1 MKGILIINLGTPDN
15 LELPSVKKYLKE
27 FLSDSYVVDI
37 PTIIRKILVNFIIV
51 PFRSRK
57 TQEAY
62 KSIWTKNGSPLI
74 INTNLIKEKLDQKIE
89 YPVEMAMRYQNPSIE
104 KGLISLEEKGCKEII
119 VLPLYP
125 HYAEATSLTTK
136 LKVKDVK
143 DKLDLDLKLS
153 FLDEFYNEDGYLE
166 SLSKQINSH
175 LNDDVDFLLFS
186 YHGIPKRQ
194 NVRTNPTYEE
204 QVKLASKLCAERL
217 DLKDDQWGVAFQS
230 RIGPGWLQPF
240 TDKVLENLPKN
251 GIKKIA
257 VVCPSFVADNLETLE
272 EINIEARETFI
283 EAGGEKFVFIPC
295 LNNDDN
301 WIDFLVKYVSN

>member
-1 MKGILIINLGTPDN
+1 MKGVLIINLGTPDN

-153 FLDEFYNEDGYLE
+153 FLDEFYNENGYIE

>member
-15 LELPSVKKYLKE
+15 LELTSVKKYLKE

-37 PTIIRKILVNFIIV
+37 PTIIRIILVNFIIV

-62 KSIWTKNGSPLI
+62 KSIWTKKGSPLI
-74 INTNLIKEKLDQKIE
+74 INTNLIKEKLGQKIE

-153 FLDEFYNEDGYLE
+153 FLDEFYNEDGYIE

>member
-15 LELPSVKKYLKE
+15 LELTSVKKYLKE

-74 INTNLIKEKLDQKIE
+74 INTNLIKEKLGQKIE

>member
-1 MKGILIINLGTPDN
+1 MKGVLIINLGTPDN

-51 PFRSRK
+51 PFRSIK

-62 KSIWTKNGSPLI
+62 KSIWTKNCSPLI

-153 FLDEFYNEDGYLE
+153 FLDEFYNEDGYIE

>member
-1 MKGILIINLGTPDN
+1 MKGVLLINLGTPDN
-15 LELPSVKKYLKE
+15 LELSSVKKYLKE

-37 PTIIRKILVNFIIV
+37 PTLIRKILVNFIIV
-51 PFRSRK
+51 PFRSKK

-62 KSIWTKNGSPLI
+62 QSIWTKEGSPLI

-89 YPVEMAMRYQNPSIE
+89 YPVEMAMRYQSPSID
-104 KGLISLEEKGCKEII
+104 KGLISLREKGCKEII

-143 DKLDLDLKLS
+143 DKLDLDIKLS
-153 FLDEFYNEDGYLE
+153 FLDEFYNKDGYIA
-166 SLSKQINSH
+166 SLSKQINSY
-175 LNDDVDFLLFS
+175 LNDDIDFLLFS

-194 NVRTNPTYEE
+194 NLRTNPTYEE
-204 QVKLASKLCAERL
+204 QVKLASKLCAEKL

-240 TDKVLENLPKN
+240 TDKILENLPKN
-251 GIKKIA
+251 GVKKIA

-272 EINIEARETFI
+272 EINIEAREIFI
-283 EAGGEKFVFIPC
+283 DAGGEKFIFIPC
-295 LNNDDN
+295 LNNDDK
-301 WIDFLVKYVSN
+301 WIDFLAEYVSN

>member
-1 MKGILIINLGTPDN
+1 MKGVLIINLGTPDN
-15 LELPSVKKYLKE
+15 LELTSVKKYLKE

-57 TQEAY
+57 TQDAY

>member
-153 FLDEFYNEDGYLE
+153 FLDEFYNEDGYIE

>member
-1 MKGILIINLGTPDN
+1 MRGVLLINLGTPDN
-15 LELPSVKKYLKE
+15 LELTSVKKYLKE

-37 PTIIRKILVNFIIV
+37 PSIIRKILVNFIIV

-62 KSIWTKNGSPLI
+62 QSIWTKKGSPLI

-104 KGLISLEEKGCKEII
+104 KGLISLKEKGCKEII

-136 LKVKDVK
+136 LKVREVRDA
-143 DKLDLDLKLS
+143 LDLDINLQ
-153 FLDEFYNEDGYLE
+153 FLNEFYKEEGYID
-166 SLSKQINSH
+166 SLSKQINTY
-175 LNDDVDFLLFS
+175 LKNDIDFLLFS

-194 NVRTNPTYEE
+194 NIRTNPTYEE
-204 QVKLASKLCAERL
+204 QVKLASKLCAEKL
-217 DLKDDQWGVAFQS
+217 NLKDDQWGVAFQS
-230 RIGPGWLQPF
+230 RLGPGWLQPF
-240 TDKVLENLPKN
+240 TDKMLENLPKN
-251 GIKKIA
+251 GKRKIA

-283 EAGGEKFVFIPC
+283 ESGGHEFIFIPC
-295 LNNDDN
+295 LNNDDK
-301 WIDFLVKYVSN
+301 WIDFLVDYISN

>member
-1 MKGILIINLGTPDN
+1 MKGVLIINLGTPDN

-153 FLDEFYNEDGYLE
+153 FLDEFYNEDGYIE

-283 EAGGEKFVFIPC
+283 EAGGKKFVFIPC

>member
-1 MKGILIINLGTPDN
+1 MRGVLLINLGTPDN
-15 LELPSVKKYLKE
+15 LELTSVKKYLKE

-62 KSIWTKNGSPLI
+62 KSIWTKKGSPLI

-153 FLDEFYNEDGYLE
+153 FLDEFYNEDGYIE

-272 EINIEARETFI
+272 EINIEARETFF

>member
-153 FLDEFYNEDGYLE
+153 FLDEFYNEDGYIE

-240 TDKVLENLPKN
+240 TDKVLESLPKN

>member
-1 MKGILIINLGTPDN
+1 MKGVLIINLGTPDN

>member
-1 MKGILIINLGTPDN
+1 MRGVLLINLGTPDN
-15 LELPSVKKYLKE
+15 LELTSVKKYLKE

-37 PTIIRKILVNFIIV
+37 PSIIRKILVNFIIV

-62 KSIWTKNGSPLI
+62 QSIWTKKGSPLI
-74 INTNLIKEKLDQKIE
+74 INTNLIKERLDQKIE

-153 FLDEFYNEDGYLE
+153 FLDEFYNEDGYIE

>member
-1 MKGILIINLGTPDN
+1 MKGVLIINLGTPDN

-89 YPVEMAMRYQNPSIE
+89 YPVEMAMRYQSPSIE

-153 FLDEFYNEDGYLE
+153 FLDEFYNEDGYIE

>member
-57 TQEAY
+57 TQDAY

-153 FLDEFYNEDGYLE
+153 FLDEFYNEDGYIK

-204 QVKLASKLCAERL
+204 QVKLASKLCAESL

-240 TDKVLENLPKN
+240 TDKVLESLPKN

-283 EAGGEKFVFIPC
+283 ESGGEKFVFIPC

-301 WIDFLVKYVSN
+301 WIDFLVKYISN

>member
-1 MKGILIINLGTPDN
+1 MKGVLIINLGTPDN

-153 FLDEFYNEDGYLE
+153 FLDEFYNEDGYIE

-295 LNNDDN
+295 LNNDDK
-301 WIDFLVKYVSN
+301 WIDFLVEYVSN

>member
-153 FLDEFYNEDGYLE
+153 FLDEFYNEDGYIE

-175 LNDDVDFLLFS
+175 LNEDVDFLLFS

-272 EINIEARETFI
+272 EINIEARETFF

>member
-1 MKGILIINLGTPDN
+1 MKGVLIINLGTPDN

-37 PTIIRKILVNFIIV
+37 PTIIRKILVNFVIV

-62 KSIWTKNGSPLI
+62 KSIWTKKGSPLI

-153 FLDEFYNEDGYLE
+153 FLDEFYTEDGYVE

>member
-57 TQEAY
+57 TQDAY

-153 FLDEFYNEDGYLE
+153 FLDEFYNEDGYIE

-194 NVRTNPTYEE
+194 NVLLVPTYEE

>member
-1 MKGILIINLGTPDN
+1 MKGVLIINLGTPDN

-153 FLDEFYNEDGYLE
+153 FLDEFYNEDGYIE

-272 EINIEARETFI
+272 EINIEA
-283 EAGGEKFVFIPC
+283 K
-295 LNNDDN
+295 
-301 WIDFLVKYVSN
+301 

>member
-301 WIDFLVKYVSN
+301 WIDFLVKYISN

>member
-1 MKGILIINLGTPDN
+1 MKGVLLINLGTPDN
-15 LELPSVKKYLKE
+15 LELSSVKKYLKE

-204 QVKLASKLCAERL
+204 QVKLTSKLCAERL

>member
-153 FLDEFYNEDGYLE
+153 FLDEFYNEDGYIE

-204 QVKLASKLCAERL
+204 QVKLASKLCAEKL
-217 DLKDDQWGVAFQS
+217 DLEDDQWSVAFQS

-240 TDKVLENLPKN
+240 TDKILENLPKN

-272 EINIEARETFI
+272 EINIEAREIFI
-283 EAGGEKFVFIPC
+283 KAGGEKFIFIPC
-295 LNNDDN
+295 LNNDDK
-301 WIDFLVKYVSN
+301 WIDFLVEYVSN

>member
-1 MKGILIINLGTPDN
+1 MKGVLIINLGTPDN

-27 FLSDSYVVDI
+27 FLYDSYVVDI
-37 PTIIRKILVNFIIV
+37 PTIIRKIIVNFIIV

-153 FLDEFYNEDGYLE
+153 FLDEFYNEDGYIE

>member
-1 MKGILIINLGTPDN
+1 MKGVLLINLGTPDN
-15 LELPSVKKYLKE
+15 LELISVKKYLKE
-27 FLSDSYVVDI
+27 FLSDGYVVDI
-37 PTIIRKILVNFIIV
+37 PTIIRKILVNLIIV

-62 KSIWTKNGSPLI
+62 KSIWTKKGSPLI

-104 KGLISLEEKGCKEII
+104 RGLISLIEKGCKEII

-136 LKVKDVK
+136 LKVEEVRDV
-143 DKLDLDLKLS
+143 LDLDIKLS
-153 FLDEFYNEDGYLE
+153 FLNEFYKEAGYID
-166 SLSKQINSH
+166 SLSKQISTYVT
-175 LNDDVDFLLFS
+175 NDIDFLLFS

-194 NVRTNPTYEE
+194 NIRTNPTYED
-204 QVKLASKLCAERL
+204 QVKLASKLCAEKL
-217 DLKDDQWGVAFQS
+217 NLKDDQWGVAFQS
-230 RIGPGWLQPF
+230 RLGPGWLQPF
-240 TDKVLENLPKN
+240 TDKMLENLPKN
-251 GIKKIA
+251 GKRKIA

-283 EAGGEKFVFIPC
+283 ESGGHEFIFIPC
-295 LNNDDN
+295 LNNDDK
-301 WIDFLVKYVSN
+301 WIDFLADYISN

>member
-62 KSIWTKNGSPLI
+62 KSIWTKKGSPLI

-257 VVCPSFVADNLETLE
+257 VVCPSFIADNLETLE
-272 EINIEARETFI
+272 EINIEAREIFI
-283 EAGGEKFVFIPC
+283 ESGGEKFVFIPC
-295 LNNDDN
+295 LNNDDK
-301 WIDFLVKYVSN
+301 WIDFLVEYVSN

>member
-1 MKGILIINLGTPDN
+1 MKGILLINLGTPDN
-15 LELPSVKKYLKE
+15 LELSSVKKYLKE

-37 PTIIRKILVNFIIV
+37 PSIIRKILVNFIIV

-62 KSIWTKNGSPLI
+62 KSIWTKEGSPLI

-89 YPVEMAMRYQNPSIE
+89 YPVEMAMRYQSPSIA

-143 DKLDLDLKLS
+143 DKLDLDIQLS
-153 FLDEFYNEDGYLE
+153 FLDEFYNEDGYIE
-166 SLSKQINSH
+166 SLSKQINSY
-175 LNDDVDFLLFS
+175 LNADTDFLLFS

-217 DLKDDQWGVAFQS
+217 NLEDDQWGVAFQS

-240 TDKVLENLPKN
+240 TDKELENLPKN

-272 EINIEARETFI
+272 EINIEAREIFI

-295 LNNDDN
+295 LNNDDK
-301 WIDFLVKYVSN
+301 WIDFLVEYVSN

>member
-57 TQEAY
+57 TQDAY

-153 FLDEFYNEDGYLE
+153 FLDEFYNEDGYIE

>member
-15 LELPSVKKYLKE
+15 LELTSVKKYLKE

-153 FLDEFYNEDGYLE
+153 FLDEFYNEDGYIE

-283 EAGGEKFVFIPC
+283 EAGGEKFIFIPC

>member
-153 FLDEFYNEDGYLE
+153 FLDEFYNEDGYIE

-240 TDKVLENLPKN
+240 TDKVLESLPKN

-283 EAGGEKFVFIPC
+283 ESGGEKFVFIPC

>member
-57 TQEAY
+57 TQDAY

-153 FLDEFYNEDGYLE
+153 FLDEFYNEDGYIE

-283 EAGGEKFVFIPC
+283 ESGGEKFVFIPC

-301 WIDFLVKYVSN
+301 WIDFLVKYISN

>member
-15 LELPSVKKYLKE
+15 LELTSVKKYLKE

-143 DKLDLDLKLS
+143 DKLDLDLNLS

>member
-1 MKGILIINLGTPDN
+1 MKGVLLINLGTPDN
-15 LELPSVKKYLKE
+15 LELSSVKKYLKE

-51 PFRSRK
+51 PFRSKK

-62 KSIWTKNGSPLI
+62 QSIWTKEGSPLI

-89 YPVEMAMRYQNPSIE
+89 YPVEMAMRYQSPSID
-104 KGLISLEEKGCKEII
+104 KGLISLREKGCKEII
-119 VLPLYP
+119 VLPLYS

-143 DKLDLDLKLS
+143 DKLDLDIKLS
-153 FLDEFYNEDGYLE
+153 FLDEFYNEDGYIA
-166 SLSKQINSH
+166 SLSKQINSY
-175 LNDDVDFLLFS
+175 LNDDIDFLLFS

-204 QVKLASKLCAERL
+204 QVKLTSKLCAEKL
-217 DLKDDQWGVAFQS
+217 DLEDNQWGVAFQS

-240 TDKVLENLPKN
+240 TDKILENLPKN
-251 GIKKIA
+251 GVKKVA

-272 EINIEARETFI
+272 EINIEAREIFI
-283 EAGGEKFVFIPC
+283 DAGGEKFIFIPC
-295 LNNDDN
+295 LNNDDK
-301 WIDFLVKYVSN
+301 WIDFLVEYVSN

>member
-104 KGLISLEEKGCKEII
+104 KGLISLEQKGCKEII

-143 DKLDLDLKLS
+143 NKLDLNLKLS
-153 FLDEFYNEDGYLE
+153 FLDEFYNEDGYIE

-175 LNDDVDFLLFS
+175 LDDDVDFLLFS

-204 QVKLASKLCAERL
+204 QVKLASKLCAEKL

-240 TDKVLENLPKN
+240 TDKVLESLPKS

-283 EAGGEKFVFIPC
+283 ESGGEKFVFIPC

-301 WIDFLVKYVSN
+301 WIDFIVKYISN

>member
-1 MKGILIINLGTPDN
+1 MKGVLIINLGTPDN

-57 TQEAY
+57 TQTAY

-175 LNDDVDFLLFS
+175 LNDDGDFLLFS

>member
-1 MKGILIINLGTPDN
+1 MKGVLIINLGTPDN

-57 TQEAY
+57 TQDAY

-153 FLDEFYNEDGYLE
+153 FLDEFYNEDGYIE

>member
-153 FLDEFYNEDGYLE
+153 FLDEFYTEDGYVE

-240 TDKVLENLPKN
+240 TDKVLESLPKN

-283 EAGGEKFVFIPC
+283 ESGGEKFVFIPC

-301 WIDFLVKYVSN
+301 WIDFLVKYISN